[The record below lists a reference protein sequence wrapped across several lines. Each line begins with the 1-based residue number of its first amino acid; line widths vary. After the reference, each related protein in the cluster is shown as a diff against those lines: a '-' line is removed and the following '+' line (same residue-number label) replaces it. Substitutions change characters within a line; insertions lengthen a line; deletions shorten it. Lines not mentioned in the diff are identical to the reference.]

1 MSLRR
6 DLEQTC
12 LEIAFLG
19 KLRSEKG
26 KEREGVAQHV
36 MLKDVTAL

>member
-1 MSLRR
+1 MSLHRV
-6 DLEQTC
+6 LEQTC
-12 LEIAFLG
+12 LEIVFLR

-26 KEREGVAQHV
+26 KREGVAQHV